1 MKSIKK
7 NEKDLSNYT
16 DKEEN
21 VYYPILEA
29 LFEMKREES
38 EEVLEIGIG
47 KGVSI
52 YLWNEYFKKAIIYG
66 IDMDDKI
73 MIPEIKNREKI
84 KLYFGRAYNMNTVKK
99 WFKGK
104 TFDIIIHEGNNNLL
118 SLKQVLKI
126 YMPLLSEKG
135 ILLIEDLKHWEW
147 VYILKELVGKEME
160 EYIEVYDM
168 RFIRGTKEDSDKILF
183 VINKTKSTYD
193 TIYKMKF
200 TEYDN
205 LVKGI

>member
-183 VINKTKSTYD
+183 VINKTKTTYD